1 MREFDSG
8 GNFSVAEG
16 LFLGGVKAGG
26 SILIGIVLVGF
37 VDGFDDELPIFDVGI
52 FFVVGVALPLLVE
65 ASGGFDLAVP
75 VGGVEVGGV
84 EFFGPDEFP
93 IFGGSRHRRSI
104 RSKML

>member
-65 ASGGFDLAVP
+65 ASGGFDLSVP
-75 VGGVEVGGV
+75 VSGVEMGGV
-84 EFFGPDEFP
+84 EFFRPDELP
-93 IFGGSRHRRSI
+93 VLGGGGH
-104 RSKML
+104 SKLNPD